1 MSNMHICGSQT
12 AQYLAG
18 LLLRASVPLALAAA
32 GAAVQASGPAISY
45 WLAVLLQQEEPQ
57 WAHSLKA
64 LLVFCSS
71 AAAVLPHHA
80 GISTSGLLL
89 QGSAVLLDTLWQR
102 LHLRAVLN
110 STSTSPSTD
119 PARPFSGLVLL
130 ADVTPAAVVLLLPAL
145 LKFDL
150 YQWEVQQYRMRS
162 LMPIAILTCMLVC
175 CLMVLKVQP
184 PVMQG
189 LTAEPTGPLARV
201 ARDAVLGLVAAKL
214 LNEHLSA
221 YQWLAYGVAQ
231 AAAMAL
237 WAGTCSSGSNGKRA
251 GLTRLPPVLG

>member
-1 MSNMHICGSQT
+1 VLQVHKRFDCST
-12 AQYLAG
+12 V
-18 LLLRASVPLALAAA
+18 LLLLASVPLRLAAA
-32 GAAVQASGPAISY
+32 GAAAQASGPSFSY

-57 WAHSLKA
+57 WSQSLKA
-64 LLVFCSS
+64 LLLFCSS

-80 GISTSGLLL
+80 AHSTTGLLL

-102 LHLRAVLN
+102 LHLRAVIN

-119 PARPFSGLVLL
+119 PAKPFSGLVLL

-145 LKFDL
+145 FKFDM
-150 YQWEVQQYRMRS
+150 YQWEVQQYRLRS
-162 LMPIAILTCMLVC
+162 QMPEAILTCMLVC
-175 CLMVLKVQP
+175 CLMVLKAQP

-221 YQWLAYGVAQ
+221 LQWLAYGVAQ
-231 AAAMAL
+231 AATVAL
-237 WAGTCSSGSNGKRA
+237 WAGSSGAGGSSKRV
-251 GLTRLPPVLG
+251 GFTRLPPVLG